1 MRGMARLE
9 GSIRTRADARS
20 GTVALNGPCLVFARD
35 CHYTYLLFRK
45 VLVPVTY
52 DTGAVPTTAVA
63 LVWILSPVAVVMRVF
78 RKP

>member
-1 MRGMARLE
+1 MRRVARLKGGIGARPNA
-9 GSIRTRADARS
+9 GSWPI
-20 GTVALNGPCLVFARD
+20 ALNRPCLVLSRD